1 MNITITDSQG
11 FNIGDNNIVNYSSI
25 SDIETY
31 VQQNIV
37 DPEDR
42 DEANELVKTLR
53 AENIGKRYLK
63 KFGGLVEKYPE
74 LLKMVL
80 KFIGSIIF

>member
-1 MNITITDSQG
+1 M
-11 FNIGDNNIVNYSSI
+11 
-25 SDIETY
+25 
-31 VQQNIV
+31 